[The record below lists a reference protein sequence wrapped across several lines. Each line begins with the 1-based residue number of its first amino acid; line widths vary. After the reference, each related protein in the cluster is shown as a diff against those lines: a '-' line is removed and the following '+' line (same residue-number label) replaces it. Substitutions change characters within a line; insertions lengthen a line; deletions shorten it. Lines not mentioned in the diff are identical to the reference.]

1 MWQPVVFLTVAVVL
15 TLARPADAVVD
26 HSPWDALL
34 KRYVDADGRVAYRDL
49 QAHDRPAFERYL
61 ATLAQAQV
69 EGMTEAEEKAFW
81 INAYNAAIVNGVLQG
96 YTAENVFARK
106 RFFSWYTLPV
116 AGKDR
121 SPDEIEHQI
130 LRKKFHDPRIHFALV
145 CASTSCPKLRREAY
159 VAERVDQQLT
169 EAAHAF
175 INDPARNRLDPQQLA
190 LSRIFQWFAEDFV
203 RSAGSVPRFV
213 QRFVNDDKR
222 KTLET
227 KADDLHYLQY
237 NWTLNA
243 QDGQRVP

>member
-15 TLARPADAVVD
+15 TLARPADAAVD
-26 HSPWDALL
+26 HSPWDTLL

-130 LRKKFHDPRIHFALV
+130 LRKKFHDPRIHFGVGAATRISSLTINWEKGDQEEFGPFAADATYV
-145 CASTSCPKLRREAY
+145 VRRGTG
-159 VAERVDQQLT
+159 RRHD
-169 EAAHAF
+169 
-175 INDPARNRLDPQQLA
+175 
-190 LSRIFQWFAEDFV
+190 
-203 RSAGSVPRFV
+203 
-213 QRFVNDDKR
+213 
-222 KTLET
+222 
-227 KADDLHYLQY
+227 
-237 NWTLNA
+237 
-243 QDGQRVP
+243 